1 MTVSDSSPNSPWH
14 SFPRKVWRTGLKW
27 IADLRVA
34 IAMLLLIAVFSIL
47 GTVIEQGSTIQFYQE
62 NYPEDPALLGFLSWK
77 VLLGLGL
84 DHVYTT
90 WWYLVLLLA
99 FGVSLIACTFRRQL
113 PALKTAQ
120 NWTYYSQAR
129 QFNKLALST
138 ELDHGSLQSLKPQL
152 EKKRYKIFQDGEKLY
167 ARKGIV
173 GRIGPIIVHIGMI
186 VTLVGSIWGAF
197 GGFMAQ
203 EMIPSGVNFKV
214 NNVFKAGIFSE
225 SDRPW
230 SVNVNR
236 FWIDYTPTGDIDQFY
251 SDLSVVDEQGQ
262 ELERKTISVNHP
274 LRYDGITFYQTSW
287 SIGGV
292 QVQLNNSPIFQL
304 PAAQIPTENGAKL
317 WGSWVPI
324 KPDMSAGVSILMQDL
339 QGSAIVYNEQG
350 ELVGAVRVGDRLDV
364 GDISLKL
371 VDLVGSTGL
380 QIKADPGVPVV
391 YTGFLLVMVGVV
403 MSYVSY
409 SQVWALAAGDRFYLG
424 GKTNRAQVA
433 FERELLEIIN
443 TLETS
448 SAQATP
454 ENTLTSIEQ

>member
-1 MTVSDSSPNSPWH
+1 MTVSDSSSNFQWQSL
-14 SFPRKVWRTGLKW
+14 PRKVWRTSLKW

-34 IAMLLLIAVFSIL
+34 IALLLLIAIFSIL
-47 GTVIEQGSTIQFYQE
+47 GTVIEQGSDITFYQE

-77 VLLGLGL
+77 VLLGVGL

-90 WWYLVLLLA
+90 WWYLVLLLT
-99 FGVSLIACTFRRQL
+99 FGVSLTACTFRRQL

-138 ELDHGSLQSLKPQL
+138 ELNQGSLQNLAPLLAQ
-152 EKKRYKIFQDGEKLY
+152 KRYRIFQEGEKLY

-186 VTLVGSIWGAF
+186 VTLLGSIWGSF

-203 EMIPSGVNFKV
+203 ELVPSGMNFKV
-214 NNVFKAGIFSE
+214 NNVFKAGIFAE

-251 SDLSVVDEQGQ
+251 SDLSVVDEAGN
-262 ELERKTISVNHP
+262 ELDRQTISVNHP

-287 SIGGV
+287 AIAGV

-304 PAAQIPTENGAKL
+304 PAAQIPTTNGAKL

-324 KPDMSAGVSILMQDL
+324 KPDLSAGVSILMQDL
-339 QGSAIVYNEQG
+339 QGSAIVYDEKG
-350 ELVGAVRVGDRLDV
+350 DLVGAVRVGDRLDV
-364 GDISLKL
+364 DGLSLKL

-380 QIKADPGVPVV
+380 QIKADPGIPVV
-391 YTGFLLVMVGVV
+391 YTGFLLVMIGVV

-409 SQVWALAAGDRFYLG
+409 SQVWALQAGDRFYFG

-433 FERELLEIIN
+433 FERELLEMIN
-443 TLETS
+443 TLEAKS
-448 SAQATP
+448 PESAK
-454 ENTLTSIEQ
+454 I